1 VNKAPGRR
9 LPEGAA
15 TVVEAMT
22 HNPGYQLGMGNN
34 PDRMGLQR
42 DSENERNLT
51 KSTRWV
57 SIVASNTK
65 VNVMNSSS
73 NNDNKLR
80 RLNESVVTVN
90 LTRIESK
97 RQYEQRVCTD
107 ETIQN
112 KGCWAARTQQQ

>member
-1 VNKAPGRR
+1 MNKAPGHR

-15 TVVEAMT
+15 TLVEAKT
-22 HNPGYQLGMGNN
+22 HNPGYQHRTGNN

-51 KSTRWV
+51 KSTGWV
-57 SIVASNTK
+57 SIVVSNAK
-65 VNVMNSSS
+65 VNAMNSSS
-73 NNDNKLR
+73 NNNNKLR

-107 ETIQN
+107 ETIQ
-112 KGCWAARTQQQ
+112 KQECWAARTQQQ

>member
-1 VNKAPGRR
+1 MVRIGERFQLESPKVNKAPGRR

-15 TVVEAMT
+15 TLVEAMT
-22 HNPGYQLGMGNN
+22 HNPGYQLETGNN
-34 PDRMGLQR
+34 PDRTGLQW

-57 SIVASNTK
+57 SIVTSNAK
-65 VNVMNSSS
+65 VNAMNSSS
-73 NNDNKLR
+73 NNNNKLR

-97 RQYEQRVCTD
+97 RQYKT
-107 ETIQN
+107 TSLH
-112 KGCWAARTQQQ
+112 